1 MKNTQKRGVLN
12 YAIWPTKARS
22 SSHVDDHAFHV
33 CLFYTL
39 WSSSPQFSKDPR
51 WHERSAYMTHTLL
64 WPWKTEQKHLLNK
77 RLFTLVW
84 HFPFRFPTLNKAKSR
99 RATDHDWN
107 FDCLVDDHGE
117 WERAWLTYFFDPPW
131 EIKEVELLKYTSP
144 TKHETYSSLQKKNY
158 TFLLRMQIT
167 TSCEK
172 LGKSHFE
179 RAIFFGKMCGF
190 WRAFER

>member
-1 MKNTQKRGVLN
+1 MKNTQKHGVWN

-144 TKHETYSSLQKKNY
+144 TKHETYSSLQKK
-158 TFLLRMQIT
+158 L
-167 TSCEK
+167 
-172 LGKSHFE
+172 H
-179 RAIFFGKMCGF
+179 IF
-190 WRAFER
+190 A